1 MDEYLEM
8 HAWRVCWTGGVGMR
22 RLDSPQIGEGQQCM
36 RDGVRAL
43 TGKATAT
50 MVASRAHARLT
61 MMIVVK
67 AHKSLQPGLN
77 FSSGCSGAGG
87 FDAIMAVSV
96 LVGSSISSDVL
107 PRLGVLAYRAAI
119 WQGGMECFWSPS
131 FTELV

>member
-1 MDEYLEM
+1 MNEYLET
-8 HAWRVCWTGGVGMR
+8 HAWRVSWTGGVGMR
-22 RLDSPQIGEGQQCM
+22 HLDSQPIGKGQQCM
-36 RDGVRAL
+36 TDGVRAL

-61 MMIVVK
+61 TMIVVK

-87 FDAIMAVSV
+87 FVAIMAVSV

-107 PRLGVLAYRAAI
+107 PRLRALAYSVQSSDMAGRHGVL
-119 WQGGMECFWSPS
+119 
-131 FTELV
+131 LVPGVY